1 MNMWS
6 IKRPSR
12 SILWRDVV
20 PVCLAY
26 TLVGLSF
33 GAICS
38 SAGVPAAVPIALSL
52 LVFAGSAQ
60 FAAVGIVLA
69 GGSVMTAIV
78 TGLVINARLMAYG
91 FAVRDA
97 LGAPGW
103 RRWFVAHLVTDVNTA
118 LALQQDKRALRRAVF
133 WQSGIAIF
141 GVWNLAVVIGVV
153 AGHHIADTH
162 ALGLD
167 AVLPAILFALI
178 RPNLADRSTRRA
190 CALGCAI
197 ALIAMPWLPA
207 GLPVVASVGGLLVA
221 GVYPTNGSDSKN
233 RKEP

>member
-1 MNMWS
+1 M
-6 IKRPSR
+6 KRLVR
-12 SILWRDVV
+12 SVLWRDVV

-38 SAGVPAAVPIALSL
+38 SAGVPPAVPIALSL

-69 GGSVMTAIV
+69 GGSTIVAIV

-103 RRWFVAHLVTDVNTA
+103 RRWFLAHLVTDVNTA
-118 LALQQDKRALRRAVF
+118 LALQQDKREPQRAVF
-133 WQSGIAIF
+133 WQSGVAIF
-141 GVWNLAVVIGVV
+141 GTWNLAVIIGVV

-190 CALGCAI
+190 CALGCTI
-197 ALIAMPWLPA
+197 ALITMLWLPA

-221 GVYPTNGSDSKN
+221 SAYPTNGTEQKN
-233 RKEP
+233 RTAR